1 MSQEQIFEKAKELG
15 DLIAQSDIKKR
26 ADEANR
32 ALTADSA
39 AVDLINAYNDLR
51 AEKMAAFQDHQPTAD
66 EAKEINEIL
75 QAEFNKMAE
84 NLTVREYIEA
94 NQAFERTLNIM
105 DQILKN
111 AISGGSGGCS
121 GSCSSCSGCH

>member
-1 MSQEQIFEKAKELG
+1 MSEQIFEKAKELG
-15 DLIAQSDIKKR
+15 DLIAHSDIKKR
-26 ADEANR
+26 ADEANK

-39 AVDLINAYNDLR
+39 AIDLINAYNDFR
-51 AEKMAAFQDHQPTAD
+51 TEKMEAFQDRQPTAE
-66 EAKEINEIL
+66 EAKEINELL

-84 NLTVREYIEA
+84 NATVREYIEA

-105 DQILKN
+105 DQIIKT
-111 AISGGSGGCS
+111 AISGGEGGCS

>member
-1 MSQEQIFEKAKELG
+1 MSEQIFEKAKELG
-15 DLIAQSDIKKR
+15 DLIAHSDVKKR

-32 ALTADSA
+32 ALTADAA
-39 AVDLINAYNDLR
+39 AVDLINAYNDIR
-51 AEKMAAFQDHQPTAD
+51 TEKMEAFKDRQPTAD
-66 EAKEINEIL
+66 EAKEINEVL

-84 NLTVREYIEA
+84 NPTVREYIEA

-105 DQILKN
+105 DQIIKT
-111 AISGGSGGCS
+111 AISGGNGGCS